1 MTTAEKI
8 EQVQLLK
15 ISGRKPLG
23 KLLNKTYRFM
33 GEISGI
39 FLRERGYQS
48 LKVWHLV
55 ALMHIDT
62 EGSNVNTLA
71 QKAGM
76 TKQGMSKLIKELLDN
91 GYVSTEKDANDAR
104 ALVVKLTDKGLDC
117 LLDWKDCVAHVEAT
131 FSGIIGRDKLE
142 LLKEILVPLVVYYE
156 ENGLDTNLTN
166 SPIMNM
172 DIVKREAE

>member
-91 GYVSTEKDANDAR
+91 GYVSTEKDAND
-104 ALVVKLTDKGLDC
+104 KGLDC